1 MEDTI
6 LCPDCQLEIITQK
19 QYEKHQRCTKCTKR
33 KYQIERR
40 GDTYIPFINLS
51 KKEQKQILARREG
64 KFKQHTKNQKSRKSI
79 NFTENM
85 LQEVH
90 ELRLQQVTFPKIKQI
105 LKEKYNI
112 EAAVSTVQNA
122 YYKYVEKIKLNDKRM
137 YNKVNP
143 IIKRTIINKDNTDN
157 ITTTNI
163 TLNNNGI
170 AVASTQHPDII
181 ELEAK
186 DITLTGTGLEQE
198 VEKVSKEKFKE
209 LKCKELEDYTTNT
222 YIDMLNLLQ
231 FLVVN
236 RQQIIETRQ
245 KQHDVMNAYQDDVL
259 HEIEK
264 TEPVIGDNTLQ
275 TKLHIIRDKRR
286 YYEYDFND
294 VSIMKQFL
302 ESIDLKKLNIV
313 LGQLKKFKETRENPT
328 FIPSVDKNMTTKYNW
343 TINVQKS
350 PELKTTKI
358 PSTISEIKNINNT
371 VNGKTVQEDIPE
383 KFKQSFKSP
392 QEFFQLEEKET
403 KNVKNMS
410 KYRVTC
416 NLSGGGY
423 RSI

>member
-19 QYEKHQRCTKCTKR
+19 QYEKHERCTKCSKR

-79 NFTENM
+79 NFTDDM

-90 ELRLQQVTFPKIKQI
+90 ELRLQQVTFPKIKQM
-105 LKEKYNI
+105 LKDKYNI
-112 EAAVSTVQNA
+112 TASISTVQKA
-122 YYKYVEKIKLNDKRM
+122 YYRYLEKIKLNNTKM
-137 YNKVNP
+137 CNKVNP

-157 ITTTNI
+157 ITTTDI

-186 DITLTGTGLEQE
+186 SITLTGTGLEQE

-209 LKCKELEDYTTNT
+209 LKCKELTDYTTNT

-350 PELKTTKI
+350 SELKTTKI

-371 VNGKTVQEDIPE
+371 VNGKIVQEDIPE

-423 RSI
+423 RSF

>member
-6 LCPDCQLEIITQK
+6 LCPDCRLEIITQK
-19 QYEKHQRCTKCTKR
+19 QYEKHQRCTKCSKR

-64 KFKQHTKNQKSRKSI
+64 KFKEHTKNKKSKKSI

-90 ELRLQQVTFPKIKQI
+90 ELRLQQVIFPKIKQM
-105 LKEKYNI
+105 LKDKYNI
-112 EAAVSTVQNA
+112 TASISTVQKA
-122 YYKYVEKIKLNDKRM
+122 YYRYLEKIKLNNTKM
-137 YNKVNP
+137 CNKVNP

-157 ITTTNI
+157 IT
-163 TLNNNGI
+163 LNNDGT
-170 AVASTQHPDII
+170 AVTSTLHPDII
-181 ELEAK
+181 ELK
-186 DITLTGTGLEQE
+186 GNDVTLTGISLEQE

-371 VNGKTVQEDIPE
+371 VNGKIVQEDIPE

-392 QEFFQLEEKET
+392 QEFFQLEEKVT
-403 KNVKNMS
+403 KSVKNMS

-423 RSI
+423 RSF

>member
-6 LCPDCQLEIITQK
+6 LCADCQLEVITEK

-64 KFKQHTKNQKSRKSI
+64 KFKEHTKNKKSRKSI

-90 ELRLQQVTFPKIKQI
+90 ELRLQQVTFPKIKQM
-105 LKEKYNI
+105 LKDKYNI
-112 EAAVSTVQNA
+112 TASISTVQKA
-122 YYKYVEKIKLNDKRM
+122 YYRYLEKIKLNNTKM
-137 YNKVNP
+137 CNKVNP

-157 ITTTNI
+157 IT
-163 TLNNNGI
+163 LNNDGT
-170 AVASTQHPDII
+170 AVTSTLHPDII
-181 ELEAK
+181 ELK
-186 DITLTGTGLEQE
+186 GNDVTLTGISLEQE
-198 VEKVSKEKFKE
+198 VGKVSKEKFKE

-371 VNGKTVQEDIPE
+371 VNGKIVQEDIPE

-392 QEFFQLEEKET
+392 QEFFQLEEKVT
-403 KNVKNMS
+403 KSVKNMS

-423 RSI
+423 RSF

>member
-6 LCPDCQLEIITQK
+6 LCPDCQLEVITEK

-64 KFKQHTKNQKSRKSI
+64 KFKEHTKNKKSRKSI

-90 ELRLQQVTFPKIKQI
+90 ELRLQQVTFPKIKQM
-105 LKEKYNI
+105 LKDKYNI
-112 EAAVSTVQNA
+112 TASISTVQKA
-122 YYKYVEKIKLNDKRM
+122 YYRYLEKIKLNNTKM
-137 YNKVNP
+137 CNKVNP

-157 ITTTNI
+157 IT
-163 TLNNNGI
+163 LNNDGT
-170 AVASTQHPDII
+170 AVTSTLHPDII
-181 ELEAK
+181 ELK
-186 DITLTGTGLEQE
+186 GNDVTLTGISLEQE
-198 VEKVSKEKFKE
+198 VGKVSKEKFKE

-371 VNGKTVQEDIPE
+371 VNGKIVQEDIPE

-392 QEFFQLEEKET
+392 QEFFQLEEKVT
-403 KNVKNMS
+403 KSVKNMS

-423 RSI
+423 RSF

>member
-19 QYEKHQRCTKCTKR
+19 QYEKYQRCTKCTKR

-79 NFTENM
+79 NFTDDM

-90 ELRLQQVTFPKIKQI
+90 KLRLQQVTFPKIKQM
-105 LKEKYNI
+105 LKDKYNI
-112 EAAVSTVQNA
+112 TASISTVQKA
-122 YYKYVEKIKLNDKRM
+122 YYRYLEKIKLNNTKM
-137 YNKVNP
+137 CNKVNP

-163 TLNNNGI
+163 ALNNDGI
-170 AVASTQHPDII
+170 AVTSTLHPDII

-328 FIPSVDKNMTTKYNW
+328 FIPSVDKNMTAKYNW

-371 VNGKTVQEDIPE
+371 VNGKTVETDIPE

-403 KNVKNMS
+403 KSVKNMS

-423 RSI
+423 RSF